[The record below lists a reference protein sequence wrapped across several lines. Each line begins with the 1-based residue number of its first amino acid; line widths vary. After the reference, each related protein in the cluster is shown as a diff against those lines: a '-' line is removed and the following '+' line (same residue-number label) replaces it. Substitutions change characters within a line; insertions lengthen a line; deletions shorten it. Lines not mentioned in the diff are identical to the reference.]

1 MATQTPVHNGCSIRV
16 CIERCWAPYLWADQQ
31 LFVLGTGTWCSLT
44 GQNFTQN
51 MAPATI
57 DFAGV
62 HIWPDLWTVSLMLLS
77 VHVSAVA
84 AFAVVCSGTQL
95 L

>member
-1 MATQTPVHNGCSIRV
+1 MFS
-16 CIERCWAPYLWADQQ
+16 
-31 LFVLGTGTWCSLT
+31 LGSGTWCSLT

-62 HIWPDLWTVSLMLLS
+62 HIWPDLWTVSLTLLPVRFQLWLHLQWGVLACNYFES
-77 VHVSAVA
+77 TVGIVVSQH
-84 AFAVVCSGTQL
+84 S
-95 L
+95 

>member
-1 MATQTPVHNGCSIRV
+1 
-16 CIERCWAPYLWADQQ
+16 
-31 LFVLGTGTWCSLT
+31 
-44 GQNFTQN
+44 

-62 HIWPDLWTVSLMLLS
+62 HIWPDLWTVSLTLLP
-77 VHVSAVA
+77 VNIQLWLHLQWGV
-84 AFAVVCSGTQL
+84 FGMQL

>member
-1 MATQTPVHNGCSIRV
+1 
-16 CIERCWAPYLWADQQ
+16 
-31 LFVLGTGTWCSLT
+31 
-44 GQNFTQN
+44 

-62 HIWPDLWTVSLMLLS
+62 HIWPDLWTVSLTLLP
-77 VHVSAVA
+77 VNIQLWLHLQWG
-84 AFAVVCSGTQL
+84 AFGMQL